1 MKDIEHQILFS
12 YILTFMDTYCVP
24 CFQIIQQPKKKK
36 KKKSHNCCFE
46 TLPRRENCVKVLK

>member
-36 KKKSHNCCFE
+36 KKSLI
-46 TLPRRENCVKVLK
+46 TVALKLYQGEKTV